1 MTTVSFNFNI
11 ANRYLPHIILIGVGI
26 GTANYIMN
34 GDLNWIQWIIQS
46 VVTSFLVGYALV
58 VIASNKYWL
67 EWHLKVSLRMYVT
80 LFLVFFLVGAFA
92 SEVEQMI
99 RSLVFHNGE
108 YQPLSAGRMYMFNGI
123 ISLVL
128 GFSFFQNTRFF
139 PNENLNAEN
148 EQMNISDQ
156 KGKAEKSLESA
167 NSITKV
173 PVKKGGNIL
182 LIPIQDIAYFEAYDN
197 YSFLYD
203 LKGEK
208 SLCDYS
214 LLFLEKRL
222 GKKFLR
228 VHRKY
233 IVNSNQ
239 IKQFKPH
246 LNGRYLI
253 LFDIPGL
260 SPITSSKSYST
271 IIRKLIK
278 IE

>member
-1 MTTVSFNFNI
+1 MTTVPFNFNI

-46 VVTSFLVGYALV
+46 VVTSFLVGYTLV

-67 EWHLKVSLRMYVT
+67 EWHLKVSCRMYVT

-246 LNGRYLI
+246 LNGRYII
-253 LFDIPGL
+253 LFDVPGL

>member
-1 MTTVSFNFNI
+1 MIAMPFNFNT
-11 ANRYLPHIILIGVGI
+11 ANRYLPHIILIGLGI

-46 VVTSFLVGYALV
+46 VVTSFLVGYTLV

-67 EWHLKVSLRMYVT
+67 ELHLKASWRMYVT

-222 GKKFLR
+222 EKKFLR

-246 LNGRYLI
+246 LNGRYII
-253 LFDIPGL
+253 LFDVPGL